1 MSICSPVV
9 RSYGLSLLYVRTEVK
24 EKTSCLY
31 VDLQKTGVMWYSI
44 LSALA
49 DLMALFRSKINEY
62 DEQIDRYE
70 TIEEEAGEAA
80 EAA

>member
-1 MSICSPVV
+1 
-9 RSYGLSLLYVRTEVK
+9 
-24 EKTSCLY
+24 
-31 VDLQKTGVMWYSI
+31 MWYSI